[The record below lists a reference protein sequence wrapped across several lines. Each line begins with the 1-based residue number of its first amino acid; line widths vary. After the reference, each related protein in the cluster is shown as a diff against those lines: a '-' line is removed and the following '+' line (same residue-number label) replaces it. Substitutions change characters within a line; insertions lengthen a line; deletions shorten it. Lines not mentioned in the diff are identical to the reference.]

1 MIRDAAFLL
10 LLGLVFLSA
19 DAGGAVAAGD
29 HSESAKAEST
39 APPEGAEAG
48 HGEATENAKA
58 GEGGETE
65 GEPPPEP
72 LWPETPAVEADKQP
86 YVLVRTLRTVQDE
99 VASGSTTAHELQR
112 KLLRDFGEQIRDLPV
127 GVWDD
132 VRNVRAV
139 IFFVLS
145 GGDPAVLKTVI
156 GRKKTP
162 FIERRLLK
170 GALAYGE
177 SRLVDALSMLHK
189 IEARKLDPLLGGM
202 VALIQGTLIGKK
214 DIKKAIDFFD
224 EARLLAPGT
233 LIEESALRQ
242 QILLLAREGE
252 VERFDVLAS
261 QYSRRFPNSLFARNF
276 RRQFFAGV
284 ARQNYKRA
292 SEWVSRTESELMKV
306 PAAERVGLYLSIAE
320 EATKGGNIDIAK
332 FAAGKARE
340 FSQPGSRAV
349 ERAKLF
355 EGASL
360 VATDEFERGVE
371 LLNEVDVAKLGASDR
386 EVRDSALAVARSVGK
401 WPEAPAKLDE
411 APPEAVGRAQTLL
424 SKVDSLL
431 EGVPQ

>member
-1 MIRDAAFLL
+1 MRGGALFLL
-10 LLGLVFLSA
+10 LALACLSA
-19 DAGGAVAAGD
+19 GAGGAIAAGD
-29 HSESAKAEST
+29 HGESAKAEST
-39 APPEGAEAG
+39 PPPEGAEAG
-48 HGEATENAKA
+48 HGEATDNAKA
-58 GEGGETE
+58 AEGGEAE

-72 LWPETPAVEADKQP
+72 LWPEMPAVELDKQP
-86 YVLVRTLRTVQDE
+86 YVLVRSLRSVQDE

-112 KLLRDFGEQIRDLPV
+112 KLLRDYGEQMRDLPV

-132 VRNVRAV
+132 VRNVRAA

-177 SRLVDALSMLHK
+177 GRLVDALSMIHK

-202 VALIQGTLIGKK
+202 IALIQGTLIGKK

-261 QYSRRFPNSLFARNF
+261 QYSRRFPRSLFARNF

-332 FAAGKARE
+332 FAANKARDL
-340 FSQPGSRAV
+340 SQPGSRAV

-371 LLNEVDVAKLGASDR
+371 LLNQVDVAKLGASDR
-386 EVRDSALAVARSVGK
+386 EVRESALAVARSVGK
-401 WPEAPAKLDE
+401 WPEAPEKLEE

-431 EGVPQ
+431 EGVTQ